1 MEDNKTNNKFLQ
13 IINEAYEEVSLKAL
27 SPLMEGRD
35 QLKMSA
41 HELNGME
48 LSIIAIDYIEYTK
61 KEKDIAHCVIVF
73 KEYADKFYFGGFKLS
88 EWVRGVLEKVDID
101 EFNAYLQQYPT
112 RVKFEL
118 VKTNNNNMMLD
129 FSLAF

>member
-1 MEDNKTNNKFLQ
+1 MITLKEQDWLK

-35 QLKMSA
+35 QLKISA

-48 LSIIAIDYIEYTK
+48 LNIIAIDYIEYKK

-101 EFNAYLQQYPT
+101 EFNAYLQKYPT

-129 FSLAF
+129 FSIAF